1 MIDRPLWTFF
11 TCLALNLGNVSL
23 TFAEPVHY
31 VAIDGSPQNRGT
43 VDSPWD
49 IESAWSG
56 RQSITPGATLR
67 MKGGTY
73 RHPDRSWESPG
84 FAISLQGTADAP
96 IRIRP
101 VDGQR
106 VTIDGR
112 VEVKPSCHYLELW
125 DLELTVSE
133 TANWDRQVTAG
144 GVNPSGADTIPQGG
158 LNILGGAGCKFINL
172 VIHHMYSGVGLW
184 RTAIDAEMH
193 GCLIFQIGG
202 IGPDRYHGPGI
213 YTQNEEG
220 TKWLTDNILFDI
232 YSTTIQAYGSSNAS
246 VSGFTLQGNI
256 AFAPVKA
263 GNRQRLLIGGGRPSR
278 DLLVTENLLY
288 EIPLQLG
295 YSAPHNENAIVTDN
309 WIVHG
314 DLSIQRFQ
322 RVEQTGNKVLAGADV
337 PIDLAAEIKLRKNRY
352 DDRRAHLA
360 VFNWRRDPKI
370 KVDLSAFLSPGE
382 YYRIINV
389 LDYYGPPTSAG
400 QYDGQPI
407 ELAIPVEERTGR
419 GQFCAFVIIRQS
431 HR

>member
-1 MIDRPLWTFF
+1 MTARPYWTL
-11 TCLALNLGNVSL
+11 LAWLAVSVGIA
-23 TFAEPVHY
+23 TIATAQPIHY
-31 VAIDGSPQNRGT
+31 VAVDGSRENRGT
-43 VDSPWD
+43 LDSPWD

-56 RQSITPGATLR
+56 QQPIPPGSTLL
-67 MKGGTY
+67 MKGGIY
-73 RHPDRSWESPG
+73 RHPDRSWASPG
-84 FAISLQGTADAP
+84 FAIALQGTAEAP

-101 VDGQR
+101 VDGER

-112 VEVKPSCHYLELW
+112 VEIKPNSHHLELW
-125 DLELTVSE
+125 ELEITVSE

-144 GVNPSGADTIPQGG
+144 GLNATNADQPPQGG
-158 LNILGGAGCKFINL
+158 INILGGAGCKFINL
-172 VIHHMYSGVGLW
+172 VIHDMYNGVGLW

-193 GCLIFQIGG
+193 GCLIFQIGA

-220 TKWLTDNILFDI
+220 TKRLTDNILFDI

-263 GNRQRLLIGGGRPSR
+263 GDRQRVLIGGGRPSR
-278 DLLVTENLLY
+278 DISVTENLLY

-295 YSAPHNENAIVTDN
+295 YNAPFNENAIVSDN

-322 RVEQTGNKVLAGADV
+322 RVEQSGNRVLNGVDV
-337 PIDLAAEIKLRKNRY
+337 PTDQAAEIVLRKNRY

-370 KVDLSAFLSPGE
+370 EVDLSLFLRPGE
-382 YYRIINV
+382 AYRIMNV
-389 LDYYGPPTSAG
+389 LDYYGLPVSAG
-400 QYDGQPI
+400 QYHGQPI
-407 ELAIPVEERTGR
+407 ELVMPAEERTGQR
-419 GQFCAFVIIRQS
+419 QFCAFVIIGQS
-431 HR
+431 KR